1 MIKNFKPRLYQETIF
16 ASASRQNTLVVLP
29 TGLGKTNIFLMLA
42 AHRLN
47 QYPNSKILLIGPTRP
62 LIDQYYRV
70 FEQHF
75 EIDKEQMAIFTGNIS
90 PEKRAIMWKNA
101 KIIFS
106 TPQGLENDVISNK
119 IRLEEVSLLGVD
131 EAHRAVGDYAY
142 VYIAKEYEKR
152 ANYPRII
159 GLTASPGSE
168 LIKIEEVIK
177 NLFIENIE
185 IRTDDDHDVK
195 QYVQEVQTRW
205 VSVDFPDEFKEVHK
219 HLADCYKSK
228 LDEIKKLNIVKD
240 VGKFSDSKKD
250 ILDLQAALQG
260 EIAQGN
266 RDFSILKA
274 ISFAA
279 EALKIQHAIEL
290 IETQGVSSLSLY
302 LEDINSSA
310 TTSKVKAVQNLSIDT
325 NFRAALVKTRILIE
339 KNLEHPKLAMLKKL
353 LKEHIILPDY
363 KVIVFTQYRDTGSKI
378 IEELAKEKITAE
390 LFIGQANKRANGLSQ
405 KKQIEM
411 LQRFRNNEFHALV
424 SSSVGEEGLDVPQ
437 VDLVLFYE
445 PIPSAIR
452 HIQRRGRTG
461 RQGRGEV
468 IILMTKGTRDE
479 GYRWSAHHKEN
490 RMYTL
495 LKSVKNKLHFYKF
508 ADEKQ
513 KSSAENKNTK
523 LQDYTIGKEERIKI
537 FVDHREK
544 GSGVMKSLLSH
555 DVDLKLE
562 TLNSADYILSSR
574 CGIEYKTNEDFVD
587 SLIDGRLIQQVKELK
602 NNFLRPLIIVEGNV
616 DIYSIRNIHPNAIRG
631 LIAMITV
638 TYGIPLIYTRTANE
652 TAEMFIAIAK
662 HEQEEYGRDFSPHAN
677 RKKTTLKEQQEYII
691 SALPGVGM
699 GLSKSLLKRFGS
711 VRSVV
716 NSTED
721 ELKETEKIGEK
732 KAKTIRDAIDSR
744 YN

>member
-42 AHRLN
+42 AHRLK
-47 QYPNSKILLIGPTRP
+47 QYPNSKILLVGPTRP

-70 FEQHF
+70 FEEHF
-75 EIDKEQMAIFTGNIS
+75 EVDKDRMAVFTGNVS
-90 PEKRAIMWKNA
+90 PEKRTEQWKNA

-106 TPQGLENDVISNK
+106 TPQGLENDIISNK
-119 IRLEEVSLLGVD
+119 IKLEEVSLLGVD

-152 ANYPRII
+152 ANYPRIV

-168 LIKIEEVIK
+168 LVKIEEVIK

-185 IRTDDDHDVK
+185 VRTDDDPDVRD
-195 QYVQEVQTRW
+195 YVQEVQTKW
-205 VSVDFPDEFKEVHK
+205 ISVEFPPEFREVHK
-219 HLADCYKSK
+219 HLVDCYKSK
-228 LDEIKKLNIVKD
+228 IDEIKKLGLVDDI
-240 VGKFSDSKKD
+240 GRFSDSKKD
-250 ILDLQAALQG
+250 ILGLQAALQA

-266 RDFSILKA
+266 RDFSVLKA

-290 IETQGVSSLSLY
+290 IETQGIGALSVY

-310 TTSKVKAVQNLSIDT
+310 TTSKVKAVQNLSIDP
-325 NFRAALVKTRILIE
+325 NFRAALVKTRILVE
-339 KNLEHPKLAMLKKL
+339 KGLEHPKLAMLKKV

-363 KVIVFTQYRDTGSKI
+363 KAIVFTQYRDTGSKI
-378 IEELAKEKITAE
+378 IEELTKEKITAE

-411 LQRFRNNEFHALV
+411 LRRFRNNEFHVLV

-461 RQGRGEV
+461 RQDKGEV

-495 LKSVKNKLHFYKF
+495 LKSVKNKLHFYNSAK
-508 ADEKQ
+508 EKQ
-513 KSSAENKNTK
+513 KTAAENKDTK
-523 LQDYTIGKEERIKI
+523 LHDYTREKEEKIKI

-544 GSGVMKSLLSH
+544 GSGVMKSLLNH
-555 DVDLKLE
+555 EVDLKLE
-562 TLNSADYILSSR
+562 TLNCADYILSSR
-574 CGIEYKTNEDFVD
+574 CGVEYKTSEDFVD

-602 NNFLRPLIIVEGNV
+602 DNFERPLIIVEGTV

-638 TYGIPLIYTRTANE
+638 SYGIPLIYTRTAND
-652 TAEMFIAIAK
+652 TAEMFIAIARR
-662 HEQEEYGRDFSPHAN
+662 EQEEYGKDFSPHAN
-677 RKKTTLKEQQEYII
+677 RKKITLKEQQEYIV
-691 SALPGVGM
+691 SALPGVGT

-711 VRSVV
+711 VKSIV
-716 NSTED
+716 NATED
-721 ELKETEKIGEK
+721 ELKETEKLGEK
-732 KAKTIRDAIDSR
+732 KARAIKDVVDSK
-744 YN
+744 YD

>member
-42 AHRLN
+42 AHRLK

-62 LIDQYYRV
+62 LIDQYHRV
-70 FEQHF
+70 FLEHF
-75 EIDKEQMAIFTGNIS
+75 EVDKDRMAVFTGNVS
-90 PEKRAIMWKNA
+90 PEKRAELWKNA

-119 IRLEEVSLLGVD
+119 IKLEEVSLLGVD

-152 ANYPRII
+152 ANYPRIV

-168 LIKIEEVIK
+168 LNKIEEVIK

-185 IRTDDDHDVK
+185 VRTDEDPDVRE
-195 QYVQEVQTRW
+195 YVQEVQTRW
-205 VSVDFPDEFKEVHK
+205 VGVEFPDEFKEVHK
-219 HLADCYKSK
+219 HLVDCYKSK
-228 LDEIKKLNIVKD
+228 IDEIKKLGIVED

-250 ILDLQAALQG
+250 ILGLQAALQG

-290 IETQGVSSLSLY
+290 IETQGISALSVY

-310 TTSKVKAVQNLSIDT
+310 TTSKVKAVQNLSIDP
-325 NFRAALVKTRILIE
+325 NFRAALVKTRILAE
-339 KNLEHPKLAMLKKL
+339 KGLEHPKLAMLKKV

-378 IEELAKEKITAE
+378 IEELAKEKISAE

-411 LQRFRNNEFHALV
+411 LQRFRNNEFHVLV

-461 RQGRGEV
+461 RQDKGEV

-495 LKSVKNKLHFYKF
+495 LKSVKNKLHFYNSAK
-508 ADEKQ
+508 EKAAT
-513 KSSAENKNTK
+513 SLENKDKK
-523 LQDYTIGKEERIKI
+523 LEEYAQKEEKIKI

-544 GSGVMKSLLSH
+544 GSGVMKSLLNH
-555 DVDLKLE
+555 EVDLKLE

-574 CGIEYKTNEDFVD
+574 CGVEYKTCEDFVD

-602 NNFLRPLIIVEGNV
+602 DNFPRPLIVVEGTV

-638 TYGIPLIYTRTANE
+638 SYGIPLIYTKNAND
-652 TAEMFIAIAK
+652 TAEMLIAIARR
-662 HEQEEYGRDFSPHAN
+662 EQEEYGRDFSPHAN
-677 RKKTTLKEQQEYII
+677 RKSITLKDQQEYIV

-699 GLSKSLLKRFGS
+699 GLSKSLLKKFGS
-711 VRSVV
+711 VKAVV
-716 NSTED
+716 NATED

-732 KAKTIRDAIDSR
+732 KAKAIKDVVDSR